1 MWRFLVVLLGV
12 VGAMEQAHF
21 KNQMTRYLFQHHK
34 TIERLRPM
42 IGRNT
47 EHDKNRKLFESV
59 KEELE
64 ELNLKIEHAL
74 VLYEVSDL
82 YEKNL

>member
-1 MWRFLVVLLGV
+1 MWRFLVVLFGV
-12 VGAMEQAHF
+12 VSGMEQAHF
-21 KNQMTRYLFQHHK
+21 KDQMTRYLFQHHK

-42 IGRNT
+42 LSRNT
-47 EHDKNRKLFESV
+47 DHVKNRELFESI

-64 ELNLKIEHAL
+64 ELNLKIEHTL